1 MQAEKQKKDKK
12 VFYINPLHTYAVD
25 AVVMTERSHKKVE
38 LSACVFR
45 KMRHTAICSDKEQL
59 TQKPKMKTKSSVN
72 AEIKNL
78 TLALAG
84 YVSTLTTQRST
95 LTEEESATLS
105 ARANEAMLRLM
116 VLQGELNG

>member
-1 MQAEKQKKDKK
+1 
-12 VFYINPLHTYAVD
+12 
-25 AVVMTERSHKKVE
+25 
-38 LSACVFR
+38 
-45 KMRHTAICSDKEQL
+45 
-59 TQKPKMKTKSSVN
+59 MKTKSSVN